1 MCILNFVRAVFCTV
15 LSQAVK
21 KGKELG
27 FDIVLCDTSGRKY
40 RNYGYLYFS
49 ELLGLL
55 YISIDIHV
63 IFLGLHTNYSL
74 MEELISCK
82 KAVAKVVSGAP
93 NVSPS
98 FLCFFLS
105 SFLLSHLASCEFWAL
120 LLNIIDQT
128 LVVAQLFLVMTR
140 TSCKQI

>member
-1 MCILNFVRAVFCTV
+1 M

-40 RNYGYLYFS
+40 RNFS
-49 ELLGLL
+49 LAVLCLNELPK
-55 YISIDIHV
+55 YISIGFHV
-63 IFLGLHTNYSL
+63 MFSGLHTNYSL

-82 KAVAKVVSGAP
+82 KSVAKVVPGAP

-98 FLCFFLS
+98 F
-105 SFLLSHLASCEFWAL
+105 
-120 LLNIIDQT
+120 
-128 LVVAQLFLVMTR
+128 
-140 TSCKQI
+140 